1 MIIFESMEHK
11 RSGQG
16 SNYFLFPTIF
26 MSIFSFVAIFVRA
39 FFYYRNDGRKN
50 FIIRKLF
57 LLQYIHYILYIYYI
71 HIIYCILYY
80 CILYILYIVLLHI
93 YIIYC
98 LYIYIVYICI
108 YLYWCLEYLIHK
120 TNSYLYIQIYTY
132 IYILLFPTNVLL
144 FKSVQY
150 LKVELYNY
158 ICQTIENSRFHVT
171 LCLMSYWQSFRRDIY
186 LFKQF
191 LISTKY
197 MNS

>member
-71 HIIYCILYY
+71 YIIYCILYY

-108 YLYWCLEYLIHK
+108 YLYWCLECLIHK
-120 TNSYLYIQIYTY
+120 TNSYIYIQIYTY
-132 IYILLFPTNVLL
+132 IYILLFPTNVQL

-191 LISTKY
+191 LKNPKY
-197 MNS
+197 MKS

>member
-1 MIIFESMEHK
+1 MIMIIFESMEHK

-71 HIIYCILYY
+71 YIIYYIIVYCIYCILYY
-80 CILYILYIVLLHI
+80 YIYILYIV
-93 YIIYC
+93 
-98 LYIYIVYICI
+98 
-108 YLYWCLEYLIHK
+108 
-120 TNSYLYIQIYTY
+120 Y
-132 IYILLFPTNVLL
+132 IYILYIYVYIYIDVLNVL
-144 FKSVQY
+144 FIKPIHIYIYKYIHIYTYYYFQQMCNYSSVQY

-171 LCLMSYWQSFRRDIY
+171 LCLMSY
-186 LFKQF
+186 
-191 LISTKY
+191 
-197 MNS
+197 